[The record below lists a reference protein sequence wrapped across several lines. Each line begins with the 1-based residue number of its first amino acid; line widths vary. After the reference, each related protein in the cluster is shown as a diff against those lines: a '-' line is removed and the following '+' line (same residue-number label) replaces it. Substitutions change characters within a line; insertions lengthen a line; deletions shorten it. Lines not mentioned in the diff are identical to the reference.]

1 MAITPLPTPPSRSQ
15 SPATF
20 STDADAFLGAL
31 PDFATEANA
40 LAADVNADEASAAAS
55 ATTASNAASVA
66 VGAANYQGDY
76 NAGTTYQI
84 GESVSYSGRR
94 YVAKTINTGVTPAD
108 GANWFLIND
117 GDVLGPVSATNNA
130 LALYDGTT
138 GKIIKNGPAPGTA
151 GNIIVSNGTTWA
163 SQAPPAVSGSVTAT
177 ATGSIG
183 NGQFVVLNGDGTVS
197 IVSGARPSQGTPV
210 QFAPTSGTTQTFAS
224 AAFDP
229 VNNCI
234 LVVYYHFESGNNSL
248 RCRIGTISGNAI
260 TFQSEQTILN
270 GITCWEIGV
279 HYNVTAACFL
289 VGYARTDQSNWA
301 FFRTIRISGTTV
313 SIGPESGAVT
323 ADFCDPAMMTIPG
336 TRQVIVFFVRAD
348 NLNNITGM
356 RYELPATGTAAPTQL
371 NFYGTIGGSPS
382 STAANASSNRSNTR
396 LSISRLD
403 DFWSSF
409 GGAFAYVDTSGN
421 LIVRTFSSGGSWSF
435 LSVNSAV
442 TAISSSSA
450 EFAFCTWIP
459 SINRLFVAG
468 QAGGSSS
475 GLLYS
480 HSSGTLTQ
488 TASVSL
494 NGPSGV
500 IGPRFVLDTAAN
512 KILMTFQ
519 DVANSNF
526 WTRNTIGF
534 TESTLTLDTK
544 AVIASLAPLASSLWT
559 AYDSTNQRAV
569 SFYERNAV
577 VINSVTSTNM
587 TAFNMIGAANGS
599 YTNGQTATVQTIGAV
614 NTGQAGLTP
623 GSPRYIW
630 ADGTLNSIADPF
642 LAFSVLAGT
651 ALTTTSIIVKA

>member
-1 MAITPLPTPPSRSQ
+1 LP
-15 SPATF
+15 A
-20 STDADAFLGAL
+20 
-31 PDFATEANA
+31 FATEANA
-40 LAADVNADEASAAAS
+40 LASDVNADEASAAAAATAAANS
-55 ATTASNAASVA
+55 ANIA
-66 VGAANYQGDY
+66 VGAANYRGDY

-84 GESVSYSGRR
+84 GQSVTSGGRQW
-94 YVAKTINTGVTPAD
+94 VAKTINTGITPVA
-108 GANWFLIND
+108 GANWLLIND

-130 LALYDGTT
+130 LAVYDGTT
-138 GKIIKNGPAPGTA
+138 GKLIKNGPAPGTA

-163 SQAPPAVSGSVTAT
+163 SQAFPPVSGSVTAT

-183 NGQFVVLNGDGTVS
+183 NGQFVVLNSDGTVS
-197 IVSGARPSQGTPV
+197 IVSGIRPGQGTPV
-210 QFAPTSGTTQTFAS
+210 GFAPTSTTNQTFAS

-234 LVVYYHFESGNNSL
+234 LIVYYHFESGNNSL
-248 RCRIGTISGNAI
+248 RCRIGTISGNTI

-270 GITCWEIGV
+270 VTCWEIGV
-279 HYNVTAACFL
+279 HYNVTAGCFL

-313 SIGPESGAVT
+313 SIGPESGAATV
-323 ADFCDPAMMTIPG
+323 DFCDPSMMTIPG
-336 TRQVIVFFVRAD
+336 TRQVIVFFIRAD
-348 NLNNITGM
+348 NSNQITAM

-371 NFYGTIGGSPS
+371 NFYGSVGAQ
-382 STAANASSNRSNTR
+382 AADASSNRSNTR
-396 LSISRLD
+396 LSISRLGD
-403 DFWSSF
+403 DWSF
-409 GGAFAYVDTSGN
+409 GGAFAYIDTSGN
-421 LIVRTFSSGGSWSF
+421 LVVRTFSSGGSWSF
-435 LSVNSAV
+435 LSIQTLV

-450 EFAFCTWIP
+450 NFAFCTWIP
-459 SINRLFVAG
+459 SINRLFVAA

-475 GLLYS
+475 GFLYS

-488 TASVSL
+488 TATISL
-494 NGPSGV
+494 NGASGV
-500 IGPRFVLDTAAN
+500 IAPRFVLDTAAN
-512 KILMTFQ
+512 KILMTFS

-526 WTRNTIGF
+526 WTRNTIAF
-534 TESTLTLDTK
+534 TASTLTLETK
-544 AVIASLAPLASSLWT
+544 AVIASLEPLASSLWT

-577 VINSVTSTNM
+577 VINSSISTNV
-587 TAFNMIGAANGS
+587 TASNMIGAANGS

-630 ADGTLNSIADPF
+630 ADGTLNSIADP
-642 LAFSVLAGT
+642 LLTFSVLAGT